1 MYGAVLCILL
11 TWTGTHTHDFPLSL
25 LYSIVLF
32 LYCLPPSKYPT
43 VLCYWYSSA
52 TYQLLENLKLE
63 WLELFGSLLSLW
75 SYCCLHSFFTFT
87 LPLPS
92 TATDCQ
98 PAFARLVVDPLCR
111 ARTLLLG
118 VPFSVWVCD
127 FFFIFSFSSAPNCN
141 PLLSLLSVRAVV
153 LPLLSLSCSLSR
165 SLFFALFLYFSFSL
179 FPFSFLF

>member
-25 LYSIVLF
+25 CYSIVLF

-43 VLCYWYSSA
+43 VLYWYSSA

-75 SYCCLHSFFTFT
+75 SYCCLHSFSHSLPPSPP
-87 LPLPS
+87 LPL
-92 TATDCQ
+92 TASLL
-98 PAFARLVVDPLCR
+98 FARLVVDPLCR

-127 FFFIFSFSSAPNCN
+127 FFFIFSFSSAPNCK
-141 PLLSLLSVRAVV
+141 PSTLLS
-153 LPLLSLSCSLSR
+153 
-165 SLFFALFLYFSFSL
+165 SLFA
-179 FPFSFLF
+179 P